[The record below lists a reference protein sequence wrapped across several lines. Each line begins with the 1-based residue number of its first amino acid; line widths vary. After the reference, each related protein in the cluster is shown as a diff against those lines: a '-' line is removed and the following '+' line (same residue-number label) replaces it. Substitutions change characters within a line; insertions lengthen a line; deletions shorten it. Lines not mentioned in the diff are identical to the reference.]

1 MRFSHLELSKYTVN
15 VPTGFCAWVVDTV
28 PIDPEAPAPAVLNAI
43 VIAYVFLHRYDG
55 RGSTF
60 FVLWFCFQKPRS
72 VVPPFWCNAF
82 RAVSVFDTEHLFA
95 PSEHYG
101 RVIWHW
107 RYGLYFFRVWE
118 ETKGAGAAK
127 WLIFR

>member
-1 MRFSHLELSKYTVN
+1 MN

-28 PIDPEAPAPAVLNAI
+28 PIDPEAPASAVLNAI

-82 RAVSVFDTEHLFA
+82 RAVSVFDTGTPVCAIGTLREGHLA
-95 PSEHYG
+95 LALRPLLLPGVGGDEG
-101 RVIWHW
+101 
-107 RYGLYFFRVWE
+107 GGGG
-118 ETKGAGAAK
+118 ETADFQVKN
-127 WLIFR
+127 